1 MMDDRLVGG
10 RNRTMQCGNRAGREK
25 NNSEQQRQQQQ
36 EDGSQKEKAPIPV
49 RIIRG
54 AS

>member
-1 MMDDRLVGG
+1 LGEETERCNAEIARGG
-10 RNRTMQCGNRAGREK
+10 KK